1 MIRAIAESVDSD
13 TLSATTCVWWVLSSF
28 TISSIA
34 PTLFGRNTENCFT
47 SGPSNFE
54 TVCGRLAGMWIS
66 GTPPNL
72 RGRAGQLSHPRCFV
86 GKRNIDEDDLSGL
99 TVYVLML

>member
-54 TVCGRLAGMWIS
+54 IVCGKSAGMQIQAA
-66 GTPPNL
+66 PPNF
-72 RGRAGQLSHPRCFV
+72 RGRAGQTISSSVFRWQ
-86 GKRNIDEDDLSGL
+86 
-99 TVYVLML
+99 T